1 MKLIFRK
8 PRQKKG
14 YGGLQPANSQ
24 DIRFVS
30 TNSQVELTCVIMPD
44 EHSDKQLFISIRII
58 KIFNLH
64 ISIFSVLNAHVNL

>member
-1 MKLIFRK
+1 MVVYNRLTLKTV
-8 PRQKKG
+8 
-14 YGGLQPANSQ
+14 
-24 DIRFVS
+24 RFVS

-44 EHSDKQLFISIRII
+44 EHSDKQLFITIRII